1 MYKRSPYNDLKQ
13 LFLPCFLCRN
23 PVTSVDPEI
32 TASKNRHFPVIL
44 RIFLVIAGYLFI
56 AYADIRYALC
66 LFLFS
71 LFTFF
76 WVSLSAN
83 IQKKEAAYDFGDPGS
98 AVFSGTV

>member
-1 MYKRSPYNDLKQ
+1 MTLNSFSFLVFFAGTLLLLWILKLLLQ
-13 LFLPCFLCRN
+13 K
-23 PVTSVDPEI
+23 S
-32 TASKNRHFPVIL
+32 RHFPVIL